1 MSLRAVV
8 RVLFISSDTVDAF
21 LASVTLEQV
30 TACTSMLE
38 SEVAHCDRA
47 RRARLLKQARFPVS
61 KSAEGFGWSNV
72 PFPDGWG
79 VRRYAPPTFARGAE
93 DLVFYGQTSRGK
105 TRIAT
110 SIEIVTT
117 STDYSARFWQ
127 TAQLALQLGK
137 AKREDTLDELLA
149 GKGKAKSLVLDEFG

>member
-1 MSLRAVV
+1 
-8 RVLFISSDTVDAF
+8 
-21 LASVTLEQV
+21 
-30 TACTSMLE
+30 MLE
-38 SEVAHCDRA
+38 SEVAHRDRA

-61 KSAEGFGWSNV
+61 KSVEGFGWSNA

-79 VRRYAPPTFARGAE
+79 VGRCAPPTFARGTE
-93 DLVFYGQTSRGK
+93 DLVFYGQTSRDK

-110 SIEIVTT
+110 AIGIVTT

-137 AKREDTLDELLA
+137 AKREDTLDGLLA
-149 GKGKAKSLVLDEFG
+149 GKGKARSLVLDEFG

>member
-1 MSLRAVV
+1 M
-8 RVLFISSDTVDAF
+8 
-21 LASVTLEQV
+21 
-30 TACTSMLE
+30 
-38 SEVAHCDRA
+38 
-47 RRARLLKQARFPVS
+47 
-61 KSAEGFGWSNV
+61 
-72 PFPDGWG
+72 
-79 VRRYAPPTFARGAE
+79 RGAE
-93 DLVFYGQTSRGK
+93 DLVFYGQTSRDK

-137 AKREDTLDELLA
+137 AKREDALDGLLA